1 VSYIDKNSSVVVSA
15 RLTNKGRELLST
27 GLLTF
32 DTFRLG
38 DSEIDYTTLGSSYD
52 ITLNNV
58 LRAKSSNPDI
68 KTPLYID
75 NLTTTPDVNIP
86 QLTPII
92 IDSVIQSPT
101 LGFFNGDLTAT
112 TITFTAKTTTDYV
125 LQSDAII
132 SLSGLTGTTNI
143 VNINQSTNYSGNTYE
158 PTEGDFLL
166 VRMSNDELTSPL
178 NSGVIDIATPF
189 LWFKIQNVSGSLS
202 ANTLQV
208 TLDRNFPY
216 FPGYVGS
223 NYSEVYIFPS
233 GNPFTTSGLYSGGTV
248 WNMNNVWSY
257 NIPGVDT
264 ITYEGFDKYGS
275 ENFIGSKEYFGYTSE
290 LQNNTGNTF
299 CNWINSIGIIHFSN
313 VQTCDNQTE
322 NILGQ
327 KFYIEENDEYPS
339 LAIPTLMWHRETG
352 NTIGHIFKG
361 IGSEILIK
369 SEGVDTKIKYYNLAD
384 QFNNVVGRIFPD
396 LHTFTIDDQELVA
409 ALSYK
414 SNRNWSL
421 PTLQTDTKTSS
432 DGIIDGT
439 QNLFVTYLLESTT
452 GYTTGLHCQ
461 NVVCVNFGELGDCP
475 PSLKKSVEVVFPA
488 GQLPHMSVS
497 GGTGWYADRLYLLV
511 QRKPLGQNPEPD
523 EWRIIDVTSSI
534 NLHTP
539 GNRINPIN
547 LENTTFTITNTLY
560 SGATIYNLHDYI
572 NIAETSETNLL
583 QFGDESFFYGNVITK
598 GLTTKYRT
606 KFNFTIEPTKFNK
619 SVNPTYENS
628 GQNIHISEV
637 GVYSG
642 TDLVAIGKMNL
653 PIEKKPETTVI
664 IEMAFDL

>member
-38 DSEIDYTTLGSSYD
+38 DSEIDYSTLGTSYD

-58 LRAKSSNPDI
+58 LRAKSSNPNI

-75 NLTTTPDVNIP
+75 NLTTTPDVVIP
-86 QLTPII
+86 QLTPIV
-92 IDSVIQSPT
+92 IDSVIQAPN
-101 LGFFNGDLTAT
+101 LGFFSGDLTAT
-112 TITFTAKTTTDYV
+112 TVTFTANTNSNYV
-125 LQSDAII
+125 LQVDAVI

-143 VNINQSTNYSGNTYE
+143 ININQSPSYGTNNYE
-158 PTEGDFLL
+158 PMVGDYML
-166 VRMSNDELTSPL
+166 VKMSNDELPSFSDTI
-178 NSGVIDIATPF
+178 VDTVTPY
-189 LWFKIQNVSGSLS
+189 LWFKIQNIVGSLS

-208 TLDRNFPY
+208 TLDRDFAY

-223 NYSEVYIFPS
+223 NVCYVNFFP
-233 GNPFTTSGLYSGGTV
+233 GNNPFTTGGLYSGGTV

-257 NIPGVDT
+257 NIPGVNT
-264 ITYEGFDKYGS
+264 ITYEGFDKFGS
-275 ENFIGSKEYFGYTSE
+275 QNYIGSKEYYGYTSE
-290 LQNNTGNTF
+290 IQNNTGNTF
-299 CNWINSIGIIHFSN
+299 CNWLNSIGVIHFTNIQSCN
-313 VQTCDNQTE
+313 NQTE
-322 NILGQ
+322 NLLGQ
-327 KFYIEENDEYPS
+327 KFYVEDNNDYPS
-339 LAIPTLMWHRETG
+339 LILPTLMWHRETG
-352 NTIGHIFKG
+352 STIGHIFSG
-361 IGSEILIK
+361 VGSENFVTLNN
-369 SEGVDTKIKYYNLAD
+369 SDTQIRYYNLAD

-414 SNRNWSL
+414 SNRSWTL

-432 DGIIDGT
+432 NGIIDGS
-439 QNLFVTYLLESTT
+439 QNLYITYLLESTT

-461 NVVCVNFGELGDCP
+461 NIVCVNFGDLGDCP
-475 PSLKKSVEVVFPA
+475 PSLKKSVEVTLPA
-488 GQLPHMSVS
+488 GQLPQMVIS
-497 GGTGWYADRLYLLV
+497 GGTGWYADKFYVLV
-511 QRKPLGQNPEPD
+511 QRKPVGQNPEPN
-523 EWRIIDVTSSI
+523 EWRIIDMTSSI
-534 NLHTP
+534 NGHTV
-539 GNRINPIN
+539 GNRIDPQN

-560 SGATIYNLHDYI
+560 SGATIYNLHDFI
-572 NIAETSETNLL
+572 NIPETSETNLL
-583 QFGDESFFYGNVITK
+583 QFGDETLFYGNVLTK
-598 GLTTKYRT
+598 GQTTKYRT